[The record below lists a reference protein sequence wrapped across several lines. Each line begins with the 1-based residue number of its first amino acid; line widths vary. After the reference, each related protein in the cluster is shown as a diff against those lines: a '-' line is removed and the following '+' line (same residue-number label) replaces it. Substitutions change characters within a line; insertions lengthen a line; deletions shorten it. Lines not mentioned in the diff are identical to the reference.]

1 MNKSYYGQILDLTL
15 FLLFLTVIF
24 IFAGVMI
31 TLAIKEN
38 SLKEYIPQA
47 EVKQKTVR
55 VICEKEVVLNI
66 ATLTHEDPKYFYVEI
81 MNERYKYPKNLC
93 FHLDLK
99 SPEYR

>member
-1 MNKSYYGQILDLTL
+1 MYQSPIDYVLETTIIVLLSLLLIVPVLVLGYTV
-15 FLLFLTVIF
+15 FLNQKVK
-24 IFAGVMI
+24 V
-31 TLAIKEN
+31 
-38 SLKEYIPQA
+38 YIPQA

-55 VICEKEVVLNI
+55 VICENKVVLPI

-99 SPEYR
+99 SPEYK